1 MKSMGYLLR
10 SVRNQFAY
18 FQLVTKV
25 KVTHL
30 LKRSA
35 KLATK
40 RIPAKT
46 YRLSAEMLE
55 ENKEEERE
63 DDDMK

>member
-1 MKSMGYLLR
+1 M
-10 SVRNQFAY
+10 
-18 FQLVTKV
+18 TKG

-40 RIPAKT
+40 RKPAKT

-55 ENKEEERE
+55 ENKEEEKE
-63 DDDMK
+63 ADDMK

>member
-1 MKSMGYLLR
+1 M
-10 SVRNQFAY
+10 
-18 FQLVTKV
+18 TKG

-35 KLATK
+35 KLVTK
-40 RIPAKT
+40 RKPVKT

-55 ENKEEERE
+55 ENKEDEKEA
-63 DDDMK
+63 DDMK